1 MKKIIIIS
9 ALWFLLYNIL
19 FIDLSVS
26 VVVRRTPA
34 FYFSPGEISV
44 IIQITGETGN
54 LTIVETPPPNLFVIR
69 STITNNGVLS
79 SNIVTWNLKS
89 IAGDIY
95 LHYDLK
101 VTLSAEGDLAFHGTS
116 NGVEIGGD
124 VIIPPAN
131 FSITKPIN
139 MGTPINSSSPES
151 SPMLSADGLEMIFMS
166 ERPGGLGGWDF
177 WVTRRASLTSPW
189 EKPVNL
195 DSPVNTSGHEF
206 FPCLSVDGLTLFFAT
221 GFFKYSTSRPGGMGM
236 SDIWMA
242 TRESVDTNWNTPIN
256 LGAPVNSTGLES
268 APNLSADGLTLLFYS
283 DRRGGMGGYDLWMA
297 VRESTQ
303 APFDTVMNMGPVVN
317 SFYNE
322 IEPSLSRDG
331 LRLFFQALERNN
343 TDSMVWMTTRASV
356 HDEWRAPIK
365 LPASINSGTIAAAGP
380 YFYGE
385 DTLYFLSLRSGGMGA
400 EDLWY
405 VKFIPQITGIPYWQ
419 DYDIPRQEG
428 W

>member
-89 IAGDIY
+89 ITGDIY

-139 MGTPINSSSPES
+139 MGLPLIHHPRMDLPRF
-151 SPMLSADGLEMIFMS
+151 PM
-166 ERPGGLGGWDF
+166 
-177 WVTRRASLTSPW
+177 
-189 EKPVNL
+189 
-195 DSPVNTSGHEF
+195 
-206 FPCLSVDGLTLFFAT
+206 
-221 GFFKYSTSRPGGMGM
+221 
-236 SDIWMA
+236 
-242 TRESVDTNWNTPIN
+242 
-256 LGAPVNSTGLES
+256 
-268 APNLSADGLTLLFYS
+268 
-283 DRRGGMGGYDLWMA
+283 
-297 VRESTQ
+297 
-303 APFDTVMNMGPVVN
+303 
-317 SFYNE
+317 
-322 IEPSLSRDG
+322 
-331 LRLFFQALERNN
+331 
-343 TDSMVWMTTRASV
+343 TDW
-356 HDEWRAPIK
+356 K
-365 LPASINSGTIAAAGP
+365 
-380 YFYGE
+380 
-385 DTLYFLSLRSGGMGA
+385 
-400 EDLWY
+400 
-405 VKFIPQITGIPYWQ
+405 
-419 DYDIPRQEG
+419 
-428 W
+428 